1 MKIVRLLL
9 VALSLFSVLS
19 VAQDHQA
26 FAQPASA
33 NGSIGIQGTISAP
46 APTATPIISLPSG
59 GQSFSDLP
67 ITVSGICSTDL
78 LVKLFKNGVFS
89 GSTKCV
95 NGSFTLLV
103 DLFSGSNDLI
113 AKQYDQLD
121 QESPPS
127 AKVTV
132 TYNDRAPDKTATER
146 VTLSSNFA
154 KRGANPREKLS
165 WPIVVSGGTGP
176 YAVTVE
182 WGDGETGLVSI
193 QSPGEF
199 TLDHSY
205 NNPGVFNVIIKAVD
219 VNGRTA
225 YLQLVAIGNGP
236 SSQTSSGSTV
246 VTAGGDN
253 GGTPSANTTQVKTRI
268 LWQPAAVMIPFIVS
282 TFWLG
287 KRYAVYRIRKKIE
300 AGERPFSF

>member
-9 VALSLFSVLS
+9 ITLSLFSVLG
-19 VAQDHQA
+19 VALNNRVS
-26 FAQPASA
+26 AQPASA

-46 APTATPIISLPSG
+46 PPTATPIISLPSG

-95 NGSFTLLV
+95 NGSFTLLA

-113 AKQYDQLD
+113 ARQYDELD

-127 AKVTV
+127 ATVTV

-154 KRGANPREKLS
+154 KRGANPREKLT

-176 YAVTVE
+176 YAITAE
-182 WGDGETGLVSI
+182 WGDGETSLVSI
-193 QSPGEF
+193 QSAGEF
-199 TLDHSY
+199 TLEHTY

-225 YLQLVAIGNGP
+225 YLQLVAIGNGS
-236 SSQTSSGSTV
+236 SSQTGSGGS
-246 VTAGGDN
+246 AGGDN
-253 GGTPSANTTQVKTRI
+253 GTTSSANTTQVKTRV
-268 LWQPAAVMIPFIVS
+268 LWQPAAIMIPFIIS

-300 AGERPFSF
+300 AGERPFSL